1 MVDFRRW
8 IVAAAAVTLFAGLA
22 SAQVPNGGG
31 TGSLACSASVAVP
44 PQLRTE
50 GLTELIGDI
59 VLTCTGG
66 APIANGATIPTANIT
81 VSLGTNVTSR
91 ILQTGSL
98 NGGPTQNIS
107 EALLLIDEPGS
118 GIALPTNLQGLTVGG
133 QGIGP
138 AANQNPCLGPTFTFP
153 IAGAGPGGCPQIA
166 QTLTVPGTGNGTI
179 QAMGS
184 SGGGAPANMYLG
196 LVNANQ

>member
-22 SAQVPNGGG
+22 SAQVPGGGG

-66 APIANGATIPTANIT
+66 AALPTGATIPTANIT

-118 GIALPTNLQGLTVGG
+118 GIALPANLQGLSIGG

-138 AANQNPCLGPTFTFP
+138 AAGQNPCLGSGFTFP

-166 QTLTVPGTGNGTI
+166 NNLTVPGTGNGTI
-179 QAMGS
+179 PVMS
-184 SGGGAPANMYLG
+184 SPNGAPPANM
-196 LVNANQ
+196 